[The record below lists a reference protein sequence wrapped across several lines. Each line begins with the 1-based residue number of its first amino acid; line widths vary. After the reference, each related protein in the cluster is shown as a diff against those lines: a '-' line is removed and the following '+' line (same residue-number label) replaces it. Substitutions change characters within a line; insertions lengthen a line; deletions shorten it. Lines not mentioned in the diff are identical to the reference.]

1 MIQLRH
7 SLVSQCQWVQKIL
20 PDEFIPAEMRG
31 QKWKRN
37 RGWSSIRLF
46 ASIFYKYSLCCCPHH
61 NIKCWLKAFVKW
73 GMGSSSSGGEGETD
87 ADAAKVAPWW
97 SAAHCRRRALARAP
111 RWWRWRAGAG
121 SAAGEVDVVVD
132 GGGDGGDSSTS
143 LMDDLPPFDEMV
155 KVVLSLPSYNSSN
168 KWRIL
173 WNSAFIFCPDIWTKE
188 NQLSSQVPIRPLQ
201 QSSPNQYRKRAF
213 WIVSGGHIKGITR
226 AKKEGN
232 SIEGTGGH
240 KEGKTRNCNL
250 PCLWL
255 QWI

>member
-1 MIQLRH
+1 M
-7 SLVSQCQWVQKIL
+7 SQCQWVQKIL

-73 GMGSSSSGGEGETD
+73 GMGSRSSGGEGETD
-87 ADAAKVAPWW
+87 ADAAKVAPWG

-111 RWWRWRAGAG
+111 WWWRWRAGAG
-121 SAAGEVDVVVD
+121 LAVGEVDVVVD

-168 KWRIL
+168 KWRI
-173 WNSAFIFCPDIWTKE
+173 
-188 NQLSSQVPIRPLQ
+188 
-201 QSSPNQYRKRAF
+201 
-213 WIVSGGHIKGITR
+213 
-226 AKKEGN
+226 
-232 SIEGTGGH
+232 
-240 KEGKTRNCNL
+240 
-250 PCLWL
+250 
-255 QWI
+255 